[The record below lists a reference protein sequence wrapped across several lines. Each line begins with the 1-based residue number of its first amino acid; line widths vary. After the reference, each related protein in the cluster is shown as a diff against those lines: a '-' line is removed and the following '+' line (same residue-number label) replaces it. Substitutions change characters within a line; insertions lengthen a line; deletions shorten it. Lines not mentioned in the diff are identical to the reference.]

1 METAFSRI
9 SIIDLYDRIVA
20 GLGDDNDIRALC
32 NLMVSKLVF
41 LAPEETR
48 RRLDALAEKFRATLS
63 TKLKDNAVKQ
73 EHEKQDEANKSVLR
87 LTLLLGEKLKQSLSS
102 TAGAAAAAVV
112 EPGSNQK
119 WAQYRDWVSKDY
131 AGQLSSLRDENREPG
146 GAS

>member
-48 RRLDALAEKFRATLS
+48 RRLDSLAEKFRATLS

-87 LTLLLGEKLKQSLSS
+87 LTLLLSDKLKQALSS
-102 TAGAAAAAVV
+102 SGASGAAL

-119 WAQYRDWVSKDY
+119 WAQYREWVSKDY
-131 AGQLSSLRDENREPG
+131 SGQLLTLREENRDG
-146 GAS
+146 GGGTA